1 MTQSDPKPAPAEG
14 PPPVAKLAAL
24 YTLGRFAVFAVLL
37 ALLWVVGLRSFP
49 LIIFAL
55 ALSMPAAYFLLAPLR
70 EQLAERLL
78 RRREYRASVRAELT
92 GD

>member
-1 MTQSDPKPAPAEG
+1 MTQSDRTPEQAEG
-14 PPPVAKLAAL
+14 PPPVAKLVTL

-37 ALLWVVGLRSFP
+37 GLLWLVGLSSFP

-78 RRREYRASVRAELT
+78 KRREYRATVRAELT